1 MVQRIVNIKLPRSR
15 ADGLPADFTGSN
27 RLPDDAE
34 ASAQLTSVWLTI
46 EQIQL
51 VANRVVFR
59 CGLIVRKGL

>member
-1 MVQRIVNIKLPRSR
+1 VEEFDNYRRDRQVPVEEDSGGSILSANILER
-15 ADGLPADFTGSN
+15 ANF
-27 RLPDDAE
+27 
-34 ASAQLTSVWLTI
+34 TSVWLTI